1 MADQTFKCAETR
13 LIREKTMQD
22 GRGALS
28 QADHAKDTEK

>member
-1 MADQTFKCAETR
+1 MADQAFKCAKTM

-22 GRGALS
+22 ERGALS